1 MKIYIPILI
10 MLFTTHLFA
19 QNKHSELYYQVETIC
34 KTVLKSDIVNS
45 DTNNVPKVR
54 ISDVDIS
61 KIQIHY
67 KYLYNF
73 NIPLLIIDGIPHN
86 EYAILDSIDYNS
98 IVSIQILK
106 PNAST
111 TLYGSSAYKG
121 VILLETNEEY
131 QKQFTKKKKRKVKS

>member
-67 KYLYNF
+67 EYLYNF

-111 TLYGSSAYKG
+111 TLDGSRPDKG
-121 VILLETNEEY
+121 MILLETNEEY
-131 QKQFTKKKKRKVKS
+131 QKKFTKKKKRKIKS

>member
-1 MKIYIPILI
+1 

-67 KYLYNF
+67 EYLYNF

>member
-1 MKIYIPILI
+1 

>member
-1 MKIYIPILI
+1 

-131 QKQFTKKKKRKVKS
+131 QKKFTKKKKRKIKS

>member
-1 MKIYIPILI
+1 

-111 TLYGSSAYKG
+111 TLDGSRPDTG
-121 VILLETNEEY
+121 LI
-131 QKQFTKKKKRKVKS
+131 

>member
-1 MKIYIPILI
+1 

-106 PNAST
+106 PNASK